1 MSRLEQAIGA
11 IHELDE
17 LAMRRTLLNRLHPVA
32 KLVATLAFLVTVLSF
47 PKYALSGV
55 LGMGVYPLFCYQL
68 ADLPLIKGVQ
78 RFKNIAILLLALGL
92 ANVYFDTAPL
102 LQLAGISLSGG
113 WISLAVLLFKGLWS
127 FLAVYLLIAT
137 TGMEQICYALQCLH
151 LPRVLIVTLL
161 LTYRY
166 LILLLKEGSRISA
179 AYALRAPDSRGI
191 AYQAWGTLLGQ
202 LLLRSID
209 RAQLVYESM
218 ALRGFDGTFRLSG
231 RSGVGCSSLLFA
243 VLSVLVCLLLRVF
256 PVFELLGSLL

>member
-17 LAMRRTLLNRLHPVA
+17 LAMRRTLLNRLHPLA

-55 LGMGVYPLFCYQL
+55 LG
-68 ADLPLIKGVQ
+68 IKGVQ

-102 LQLAGISLSGG
+102 LQLAGISISGG
-113 WISLAVLLFKGLWS
+113 WVSLAVLLFKGLWS

-191 AYQAWGTLLGQ
+191 AYQAWGTLLGMRAWRCVALTAPFSYRGGQ
-202 LLLRSID
+202 AEDAARS
-209 RAQLVYESM
+209 
-218 ALRGFDGTFRLSG
+218 
-231 RSGVGCSSLLFA
+231 
-243 VLSVLVCLLLRVF
+243 CL
-256 PVFELLGSLL
+256 PC

>member
-1 MSRLEQAIGA
+1 
-11 IHELDE
+11 
-17 LAMRRTLLNRLHPVA
+17 
-32 KLVATLAFLVTVLSF
+32 
-47 PKYALSGV
+47 
-55 LGMGVYPLFCYQL
+55 
-68 ADLPLIKGVQ
+68 
-78 RFKNIAILLLALGL
+78 
-92 ANVYFDTAPL
+92 
-102 LQLAGISLSGG
+102 
-113 WISLAVLLFKGLWS
+113 
-127 FLAVYLLIAT
+127 
-137 TGMEQICYALQCLH
+137 MEQICYALQCLH

-218 ALRGFDGTFRLSG
+218 ALRGFDGTFQLSG
-231 RSGVGCSSLLFA
+231 RAGVGRSSLLFA